1 MRIKDRFRQEVKMSV
16 LQRQSMII
24 VTMLSTI
31 FALTIWPRF
40 LADALS
46 VNPAV
51 YLVLI
56 GVAAVP
62 LFMRRAALENADT

>member
-1 MRIKDRFRQEVKMSV
+1 MTIKDRFRKEVKMSV

-24 VTMLSTI
+24 VTMLSTLFLI
-31 FALTIWPRF
+31 SIWPRF

-46 VNPAV
+46 VNWAV

-56 GVAAVP
+56 SVVAVP
-62 LFMRRAALENADT
+62 LFMRTAAWDSPDA

>member
-24 VTMLSTI
+24 VTMLSTL
-31 FALTIWPRF
+31 FLVSIWPRF

-46 VNPAV
+46 VNWAV
-51 YLVLI
+51 YVVLI
-56 GVAAVP
+56 VVAAAP
-62 LFMRRAALENADT
+62 LFMRNASFENPEA

>member
-1 MRIKDRFRQEVKMSV
+1 MTIKDRFRKEVKMSV

-24 VTMLSTI
+24 VTMLSTLFLI
-31 FALTIWPRF
+31 SIWPRF

-46 VNPAV
+46 VNWAV

-56 GVAAVP
+56 SVAAVP
-62 LFMRRAALENADT
+62 LFMRTAAWDSPDA

>member
-1 MRIKDRFRQEVKMSV
+1 VTIRDRFRKEVKMSV

-24 VTMLSTI
+24 VTMLSTL
-31 FALTIWPRF
+31 FLLSIWPRF

-46 VNPAV
+46 VNWAV
-51 YLVLI
+51 YLLLI

-62 LFMRRAALENADT
+62 LFKRGAALDNTDA

>member
-31 FALTIWPRF
+31 FLLSIWPRF

-46 VNPAV
+46 VNWAV

-56 GVAAVP
+56 GLAAVP
-62 LFMRRAALENADT
+62 LFIKGATFENADT